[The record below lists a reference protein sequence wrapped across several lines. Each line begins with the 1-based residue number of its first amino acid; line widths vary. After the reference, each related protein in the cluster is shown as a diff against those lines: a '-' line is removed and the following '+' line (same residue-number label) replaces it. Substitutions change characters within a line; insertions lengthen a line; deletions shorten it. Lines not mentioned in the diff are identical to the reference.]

1 MKKKRNARKR
11 KFHVF
16 AEIYL
21 KNSWNDFKELTLSGF
36 KQKIRQKLIKKF
48 EKLTVYTFPD
58 NSLIYFLNMKRN
70 EMTGNKNYMYL
81 LTFFWKFH
89 EMTSREF
96 IFGWFKQFGTTV
108 HQGGGGGTNMG
119 QRQLSVVSD
128 SRLLDD
134 EIKQE
139 VKVILRPKRP
149 PRPQSEVFLD
159 KVDGTRRS
167 KRYSAFGVRFFLSYF

>member
-1 MKKKRNARKR
+1 M
-11 KFHVF
+11 
-16 AEIYL
+16 
-21 KNSWNDFKELTLSGF
+21 
-36 KQKIRQKLIKKF
+36 
-48 EKLTVYTFPD
+48 
-58 NSLIYFLNMKRN
+58 
-70 EMTGNKNYMYL
+70 
-81 LTFFWKFH
+81 
-89 EMTSREF
+89 
-96 IFGWFKQFGTTV
+96 

-167 KRYSAFGVRFFLSYF
+167 KRYSAFGVRFFFSLLFLIKDGRLSPHVILSSCICSNAL

>member
-1 MKKKRNARKR
+1 
-11 KFHVF
+11 
-16 AEIYL
+16 
-21 KNSWNDFKELTLSGF
+21 
-36 KQKIRQKLIKKF
+36 
-48 EKLTVYTFPD
+48 
-58 NSLIYFLNMKRN
+58 
-70 EMTGNKNYMYL
+70 
-81 LTFFWKFH
+81 
-89 EMTSREF
+89 MTSGEL
-96 IFGWFKQFGTTV
+96 IFSGFKQFGTTV
-108 HQGGGGGTNMG
+108 HQGGGTNMG

>member
-1 MKKKRNARKR
+1 MKSLNFGR
-11 KFHVF
+11 
-16 AEIYL
+16 
-21 KNSWNDFKELTLSGF
+21 
-36 KQKIRQKLIKKF
+36 F
-48 EKLTVYTFPD
+48 E
-58 NSLIYFLNMKRN
+58 
-70 EMTGNKNYMYL
+70 
-81 LTFFWKFH
+81 
-89 EMTSREF
+89 
-96 IFGWFKQFGTTV
+96 QFGTTV

-167 KRYSAFGVRFFLSYF
+167 KRYSAFGVRFFFFFAISNQRWQAFTTCDLVILYLLECSSL

>member
-1 MKKKRNARKR
+1 M
-11 KFHVF
+11 
-16 AEIYL
+16 
-21 KNSWNDFKELTLSGF
+21 
-36 KQKIRQKLIKKF
+36 
-48 EKLTVYTFPD
+48 
-58 NSLIYFLNMKRN
+58 
-70 EMTGNKNYMYL
+70 
-81 LTFFWKFH
+81 
-89 EMTSREF
+89 
-96 IFGWFKQFGTTV
+96 

-167 KRYSAFGVRFFLSYF
+167 KRYSAFGVRFFFFLCYF

>member
-1 MKKKRNARKR
+1 M
-11 KFHVF
+11 
-16 AEIYL
+16 
-21 KNSWNDFKELTLSGF
+21 
-36 KQKIRQKLIKKF
+36 
-48 EKLTVYTFPD
+48 
-58 NSLIYFLNMKRN
+58 
-70 EMTGNKNYMYL
+70 
-81 LTFFWKFH
+81 
-89 EMTSREF
+89 
-96 IFGWFKQFGTTV
+96 

-167 KRYSAFGVRFFLSYF
+167 KRYSAFGVRFFFFSLLFLIKDGRLSPHVILSSSICSNALVCKPYLYGCLAFLVSIQYTPFQNVLYR

>member
-1 MKKKRNARKR
+1 MKS
-11 KFHVF
+11 V
-16 AEIYL
+16 
-21 KNSWNDFKELTLSGF
+21 
-36 KQKIRQKLIKKF
+36 
-48 EKLTVYTFPD
+48 
-58 NSLIYFLNMKRN
+58 
-70 EMTGNKNYMYL
+70 
-81 LTFFWKFH
+81 
-89 EMTSREF
+89 EF
-96 IFGWFKQFGTTV
+96 IFGGFKQFGTTV
-108 HQGGGGGTNMG
+108 HQVGGGGTNMG

-167 KRYSAFGVRFFLSYF
+167 KRYSAFGVSSCLLLRENNIGEVNLGASLAMKLPF